1 MVVKAAASDR
11 VVRKHLG
18 KSLILSIVAA
28 GLVVTIFRHVD
39 AGQVWERY
47 RELSAVPVAAILG
60 LLAVNM
66 AVVALRLRAVLY
78 GLAVPVGGW
87 TAFRASTAG
96 QVAGLAVFQV
106 VGHLAGRHAVLVRQG
121 ISGAAVT
128 MATAYERVVMM
139 LVGGAAFVAGAV
151 VLLGRSATLTMLQ
164 DLGLAEVVVTAGFAV
179 GLSLWLGR
187 SRFEHLV
194 IGRLLCRRS
203 LGAAA
208 MVVGLTAMGQ
218 LLVLGAFVTG
228 IQAFQPEA
236 PLLPVFAASA
246 VVSFAAALPISV
258 NGWGVREVSAVFA
271 FGLLGIPAAD
281 ALAVS
286 VLVGLAS
293 TVVVLGAAPLAM
305 RTGSAAQSGPQG
317 KPSSGRME
325 LAAAWI
331 LAHAVAV
338 LIFFQV
344 HLQWAENEQFGL
356 PGALININFADPMAI
371 LGGCGFALYWL
382 SRRRWPAW
390 RWSHAN
396 LWFALASAVLLL
408 GFGLGVM
415 EFGVTSWALQNR
427 LIGWLVLL
435 AYGGTGAL
443 LASLAG
449 RYGIRRLCETL
460 IAAGAAVVLGSVA
473 LRTAAMGGWLSP
485 AELTGNFQG
494 FSSNRNAFA
503 VQMAVCVAGAL
514 AYSPVRAKA
523 GKWRGWGVLLGIIL
537 LGLWLSQSRAGL
549 GTTAILLAI
558 GVVGFA
564 DRKTVALGVGA
575 ALAMGLAVPLIP
587 SVVASVRAWVG
598 GAAAS
603 AALMG
608 PPAELLPVHDTE
620 RWRSMIDGAV
630 MWLQNPLFGAG
641 LGAFMHASL
650 LDSGAPLVIHNS
662 LIWLLAELG
671 VVGASVFVMGF
682 VVLIYCTW
690 RSRAARDRLLFMALL
705 VFGLFSMV
713 HEVLYQ
719 RIFWLVLGVIIAAP
733 VALRR
738 AARQSAMIAGET
750 RAPELTAAI

>member
-1 MVVKAAASDR
+1 M
-11 VVRKHLG
+11 RKHLG

-293 TVVVLGAAPLAM
+293 TVVVLGAAPLAL
-305 RTGSAAQSGPQG
+305 RTGPAAQSGPQG
-317 KPSSGRME
+317 VPSSSGRME

-331 LAHAVAV
+331 LAHTVAV

-371 LGGCGFALYWL
+371 LGGCGFVLYWL

-390 RWSHAN
+390 RWSHVN

-408 GFGLGVM
+408 GFALGVM

-435 AYGGTGAL
+435 AYCGTGAL

-449 RYGIRRLCETL
+449 RYGVRRMCETL
-460 IAAGAAVVLGSVA
+460 LAAGAAVVLGSVA
-473 LRTAAMGGWLSP
+473 LRIAAMGGWLSP
-485 AELTGNFQG
+485 AELAGNFQG
-494 FSSNRNAFA
+494 FSGNRNAFA
-503 VQMAVCVAGAL
+503 VQMAVCVAAAL

-523 GKWRGWGVLLGIIL
+523 GKWRSWGVLLGIIL
-537 LGLWLSQSRAGL
+537 LGLWLSQSRTGL
-549 GTTAILLAI
+549 GTAAILLALA
-558 GVVGFA
+558 VVGFA
-564 DRKTVALGVGA
+564 DRKTVALGVGS
-575 ALAMGLAVPLIP
+575 ALAMGLAVPQIP
-587 SVVASVRAWVG
+587 SVMGSVTALFG
-598 GAAAS
+598 GATPAS
-603 AALMG
+603 ATLMG
-608 PPAELLPVHDTE
+608 PSAELLPVHDTE
-620 RWRSMIDGAV
+620 RWRSMSDGAV
-630 MWLQNPLFGAG
+630 MWLQDPLFGAG
-641 LGAFMHASL
+641 LGAFMRDSL
-650 LDSGAPLVIHNS
+650 ADSGTPLVIHNT

-738 AARQSAMIAGET
+738 AARQSAMIVGET